1 MIEIFN
7 SAQNFSE
14 TLAMMLNNFND
25 LENKLSTLP
34 FPVRKDYMENINKSF
49 VNQLFT
55 SQEREDQFE
64 KVMTLILTIYF

>member
-49 VNQLFT
+49 VN
-55 SQEREDQFE
+55 
-64 KVMTLILTIYF
+64 